1 MAEGKENPTRGR
13 GVYIPDD
20 EYEAIIQET
29 IHVAQE
35 TGRPISISKWMRTAA
50 QEKIKRDRARR
61 GKDRDS
67 QRAS

>member
-1 MAEGKENPTRGR
+1 MAEGKDNPTRGR
-13 GVYIPDD
+13 GIYIPDD

-50 QEKIKRDRARR
+50 QEKIQRERARR
-61 GKDRDS
+61 GENRNG
-67 QRAS
+67 QRTG